1 MPYKQYFVNA
11 GIRQHLV
18 VNRIE
23 AMKNAN
29 GMREMTV
36 DGWFAELGTRLRA
49 SVEQSLLADC
59 LPCLSRPLPVS
70 NFFFVDPFGVCIV
83 NARDDLTLQPFLDVS
98 TDGTQTWDKIDDVNC
113 QIETVDLIENRKF
126 ERSVDAALF
135 LVPVY
140 MYVVVILAPVTKF
153 VNERSIGM
161 EVEDDRLVG
170 GEE

>member
-1 MPYKQYFVNA
+1 M
-11 GIRQHLV
+11 H
-18 VNRIE
+18 
-23 AMKNAN
+23 
-29 GMREMTV
+29 EMIV
-36 DGWFAELGTRLRA
+36 DGGFAEFGTRLRA

-59 LPCLSRPLPVS
+59 SPCLSRPLPVS
-70 NFFFVDPFGVCIV
+70 NFFFVDAFDVCIV
-83 NARDDLTLQPFLDVS
+83 NARDDLTLQPFLDVG

-135 LVPVY
+135 LIPAY

-161 EVEDDRLVG
+161 EVEDDWLVG